1 MAKNIRC
8 EVELIEAGHIP
19 FADRIEGAVQI
30 RARAGWTLRAATP
43 YLRTVENTII
53 QAAGTY
59 LIFVKKDRH
68 DD

>member
-8 EVELIEAGHIP
+8 EVELIGAGHIP

-43 YLRTVENTII
+43 YLRFAENTIMEV
-53 QAAGTY
+53 GTY